1 MENDTTPPRTG
12 KEPSSKGSPLHKRRF
27 FAGKTKHD
35 ALEGLNVTTL
45 GATPRAVFAVI
56 LRHSRDGKPSFPNQ
70 ARLAFETGRSVR
82 TVQSAVRELVEAGLV
97 EKFHRR
103 EIDGKKFKYGRAY
116 RINWALLWDCY
127 TMWLRHQH
135 DWEALAQSDEV
146 RDLAR
151 EAASAC
157 RGRNAAECIGAPSAI
172 LAECT
177 SPTMAISTL
186 SPAPETVFR
195 DAPVDV
201 QCPIVEIVE
210 QLPIVEERPIIEIVE
225 ELPTVEALPA
235 PTPPKAETTQ
245 TPEPAQPSLTSRE
258 RGTSPRALGTNK
270 RAEMARAAEDRRRTR
285 EQRRAARQEQI
296 LSGPQASAGLRDI
309 LRAVTSRNQPEQN
322 STSVEQHSLDS
333 PGLPGLHKVVE
344 SPRLE
349 AATGTS

>member
-1 MENDTTPPRTG
+1 MENGTTTPRTG

-35 ALEGLNVTTL
+35 AIEGLNVTTL
-45 GATPRAVFAVI
+45 GATARAVFAVI
-56 LRHSRDGKPSFPNQ
+56 LHHSRDGKPSFPNQ

-82 TVQSAVRELVEAGLV
+82 TVQSAVRELVESGLI

-103 EIDGKKFKYGRAY
+103 EIDRKKFKYGRAY

-151 EAASAC
+151 EAARTC
-157 RGRNAAECIGAPSAI
+157 RARNAAECMSSPSAI
-172 LAECT
+172 LAECA
-177 SPTMAISTL
+177 SPMMVISTL
-186 SPAPETVFR
+186 SPESETVFR

-201 QCPIVEIVE
+201 Q
-210 QLPIVEERPIIEIVE
+210 RPIIEIVE
-225 ELPTVEALPA
+225 ALPIVEELPA
-235 PTPPKAETTQ
+235 PTPPAAETTQ
-245 TPEPAQPSLTSRE
+245 PPAPEPAQPQRSRE

-270 RAEMARAAEDRRRTR
+270 RAEMARAAEDRRQTR
-285 EQRRAARQEQI
+285 ERRRAARQEQI

-309 LRAVTSRNQPEQN
+309 LRAVTSRKPPEQ
-322 STSVEQHSLDS
+322 SSSSVEQHSLDS

-349 AATGTS
+349 TATGAS